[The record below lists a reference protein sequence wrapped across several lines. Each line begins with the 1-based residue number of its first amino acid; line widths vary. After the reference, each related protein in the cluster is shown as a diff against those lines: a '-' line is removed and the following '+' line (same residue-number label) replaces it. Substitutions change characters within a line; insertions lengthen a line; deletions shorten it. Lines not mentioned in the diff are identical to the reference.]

1 MGDNFDIKAGFV
13 RILKSIARTEPFI
26 TAFFSLVLGK
36 REAAHELKAMLL
48 RNSFSHSLNEIV
60 TAHRMAKSRLN
71 ETAEPNN
78 NKDKGLLRKIAEVPQ
93 KSMKFQS
100 EVVART
106 LKKPGAVGAL
116 FKLIR
121 SDGTDPSAWVVLAPA
136 IAESAA
142 EVAAEDEQMEAQLS
156 EANIGPNSVNIMVG
170 RFQPFTLGHLKCL
183 KAIKDNLGVPTFLCV
198 IPGNG
203 DDKHPFRGKAQD
215 DMFERLME
223 AHPDLIAG
231 MNYVKNA
238 FIEFWIGAV
247 KEAGF
252 EPVSWTCGTDR
263 FEAYRSMAEK
273 HGQKYGLSP
282 EFQVHLV
289 DRADDNISATS
300 VRECL
305 LNDDREGYMSQ
316 MPECLHG
323 MYDELR
329 QVMVGDMMPAQATA
343 LTEEGLERRKLYEA
357 LDKLTVKRK

>member
-1 MGDNFDIKAGFV
+1 MADNFDIKAGFV
-13 RILKSIARTEPFI
+13 RILKAIAKTEPFI

-36 REAAHELKAMLL
+36 REAAHELKTMLL
-48 RNSFSHSLNEIV
+48 RNSFNHSLNEVV
-60 TAHRMAKSRLN
+60 TAHRIVRSSLR

-78 NKDKGLLRKIAEVPQ
+78 DKDMGLLRKIAEVPK
-93 KSMKFQS
+93 KSMRFQS
-100 EVVART
+100 DVVART

-136 IAESAA
+136 IVESAA
-142 EVAAEDEQMEAQLS
+142 EVASEGEEMEVQLS

-203 DDKHPFRGKAQD
+203 DDKHPFRGKVQD
-215 DMFERLME
+215 DMFERLTE

-231 MNYVKNA
+231 MHYVKNA
-238 FIEFWIGAV
+238 FIEFWVPSV

-273 HGQKYGLSP
+273 YAQKYGLSP

-316 MPECLHG
+316 MPECLHD

-329 QVMVGDMMPAQATA
+329 QVMVGDTMPVQATA
-343 LTEEGLERRKLYEA
+343 LTEEGLDRRELYEA
-357 LDKLTVKRK
+357 LDKFTIKRK